1 MKRSILFSFFA
12 AAILFSLSSEAQI
25 PGVGKIKKAL
35 PEPIIGV
42 KLGANFQEI
51 TGSKWE
57 STYKPGIVGGLF
69 VGLQKG
75 KVGVQAEG
83 LIKSVNFQLSAPMPG
98 APLPSPVKGVYLDVP
113 LMFEYKI
120 ISRIWAQI
128 GPQYSMMISAKQDS
142 KDVKD
147 SFKPSEFSGVLGLQ
161 AILPVHLTAGV
172 RYVLGFTDISNS
184 TATSGLGTATSSW
197 KSRMIQVSVGWR
209 FL

>member
-12 AAILFSLSSEAQI
+12 AAILFSLSSDAQI

-42 KLGANFQEI
+42 KLGANFQQI
-51 TGSKWE
+51 SGDGWE
-57 STYKPGIVGGLF
+57 KTYKPGIVGGLF
-69 VGLQKG
+69 AGLQKG
-75 KVGVQAEG
+75 KVGVQVEG
-83 LIKSVNFQLSAPMPG
+83 LVKSVNFQISVPTGVPAE
-98 APLPSPVKGVYLDVP
+98 SPIKGVYLDVP

-120 ISRIWAQI
+120 IPRIWAQI
-128 GPQYSMMISAKQDS
+128 GPQYSLMLSAKQDGNN
-142 KDVKD
+142 VKD
-147 SFKPSEFSGVLGLQ
+147 AFKPSEFSGVLGLQ